1 MARRFFRRWTI
12 RRVVLAVIALYLA
25 GGYVLPR
32 VDWIPA
38 QPAIETGALDIP
50 PLAPAGVR
58 AAGVL
63 GVHTQRSHDAVGSES
78 EVVRAARDAGLD
90 FVIISDHRSADAPQ
104 ELWRVPV
111 RYQEGV
117 LLVRGQEISLGR
129 DVGRVLVFGLDTVLT
144 HWEGS
149 LDELAATLEREAA
162 TAVVAH
168 SRSPRTRDSWRP
180 RETPGIAGWEVFDL
194 ADIGRARLEDPWV
207 VYHLLAL
214 ATSAPIGRM
223 HRSLL
228 RLYRDGFDQPAVAAF
243 DSLYP
248 WNRST
253 ALGALDVHPKMRVVG
268 RPLPGYGPFF
278 KSIVNH
284 VELASPLPAD
294 AGSATESLAA
304 ALDAGSAF
312 ISFGDT
318 RLARNF
324 SLQLVVSDGGGVGIG
339 RAVAWEQGQYLRA
352 GFWGGPRD
360 GLLYR
365 VVRDGEHRAWVSGA
379 ELVWPLDEPGVY
391 RVEVYRYTVRIGPLT
406 WNLRPWIFAIPNW
419 VVRTDD
425 STSSVAGE
433 GGL

>member
-1 MARRFFRRWTI
+1 MAKLLFRRWTI
-12 RRVVLAVIALYLA
+12 RRLLLALVVLYLA

-32 VDWIPA
+32 VHWIPA
-38 QPAIETGALDIP
+38 DPAIETDVLGVP

-90 FVIISDHRSADAPQ
+90 FVILSDHRSADSPQ
-104 ELWRVPV
+104 ELWRVQT
-111 RYQEGV
+111 RYEDGV

-129 DVGRVLVFGLDTVLT
+129 DVGRVLVFGIDTVVT
-144 HWEGS
+144 RWESS
-149 LDELAATLEREAA
+149 LDELGRLLEAHAA

-180 RETPGIAGWEVFDL
+180 RETPEIAGWEVFDL
-194 ADIGRARLEDPWV
+194 ADVGRARLKDPWV

-214 ATSAPIGRM
+214 AASAPIGRM
-223 HRSLL
+223 HESLL
-228 RLYRDGFDQPAVAAF
+228 RLHRDGFDQAAVAAF

-253 ALGALDVHPKMRVVG
+253 ALGALDAHPKTRVAG
-268 RPLPGYGPFF
+268 RLVPDYGPFF

-284 VELASPLPAD
+284 IELASPLPRD
-294 AGSATESLAA
+294 AGVAMNALAA
-304 ALDAGSAF
+304 GLEAGGAF
-312 ISFGDT
+312 ISFGNT
-318 RLARNF
+318 QLARNF
-324 SLQLVVSDGGGVGIG
+324 SLQLVAPGRGAVGMG
-339 RAVAWEQGQYLRA
+339 RAVAWERRQYLRA

-360 GLLYR
+360 RLIYR

-379 ELVWPLDEPGVY
+379 ELAWPLDEPGVY
-391 RVEVYRYTVRIGPLT
+391 RVEVYRYTVRVGPLT
-406 WNLRPWIFAIPNW
+406 WNLRPWIFANPNW
-419 VVRTDD
+419 VVRRD
-425 STSSVAGE
+425 E
-433 GGL
+433 